1 MQKKYLQKSFG
12 PGYISDLDTALR
24 NISDAT
30 VELYELFHA
39 MYATLMV
46 SHKNPIVGKQVV
58 VTPFL
63 CKMLP

>member
-24 NISDAT
+24 IISDAT

-46 SHKNPIVGKQVV
+46 SHKNPIVGK
-58 VTPFL
+58 
-63 CKMLP
+63 